1 MGKKIVLISFTIFI
15 FLLFSFIFLIN
26 VMEKTKIEEKKSE
39 GVYQGPVP
47 EGYDEDYFRKT
58 GITKSLESNN

>member
-1 MGKKIVLISFTIFI
+1 
-15 FLLFSFIFLIN
+15 
-26 VMEKTKIEEKKSE
+26 MEKTKIEEKKSE

>member
-1 MGKKIVLISFTIFI
+1 MKIKLII
-15 FLLFSFIFLIN
+15 FLGICISLLITSVLLVN
-26 VMEKTKIEEKKSE
+26 VMENNEIKEGESE

-58 GITKSLESNN
+58 GITKPLEDNN